1 MGPSVE
7 KQHRRRKG
15 IFAEHPTPTDL
26 HMRKMYEQLNER
38 CVTALLDHDWLKLC
52 LEGDKFCG
60 VCSCLPFCF

>member
-1 MGPSVE
+1 MDCS
-7 KQHRRRKG
+7 RR
-15 IFAEHPTPTDL
+15 
-26 HMRKMYEQLNER
+26 YEQLNER